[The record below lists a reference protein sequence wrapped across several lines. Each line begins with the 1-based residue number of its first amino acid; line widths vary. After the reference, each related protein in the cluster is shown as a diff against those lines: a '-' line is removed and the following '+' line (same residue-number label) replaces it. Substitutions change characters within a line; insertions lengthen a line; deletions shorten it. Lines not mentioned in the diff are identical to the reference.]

1 MLTVSQAAK
10 TAGISDAL
18 IYAACANGEIEH
30 YRFGVGQNRGTIRIK
45 PEALE
50 AYLQSRRVLPC
61 PSRSTEPASV
71 GSFNLSAAKAGEGSA
86 LAAYFQKAGAKP
98 KPRNTTGLRRRGSM
112 HLSLVSPSQSR

>member
-30 YRFGVGQNRGTIRIK
+30 YRFGVGQNRGTIRIT

-50 AYLQSRRVLPC
+50 AYLQSRRVPPC

-71 GSFNLSAAKAGEGSA
+71 GSFNLSAAKPGAESE
-86 LAAYFQKAGAKP
+86 LAAFFRRAGAKP
-98 KPRNTTGLRRRGSM
+98 RPRNTTASKQRASM